1 MQNNET
7 LSNPAKPL
15 HQEPQP
21 VNPSWLPPEVLQ
33 RAQALLASGQRKILG
48 IAAAP
53 GAGKS
58 TLAESLLQA
67 LGAQAQIVPM
77 DGFHLANSTLERLG
91 RAERKGSPDTF
102 DAAGYV
108 NLLQRIRHQKAGET
122 IYAPEYRRSLE
133 EGIAGAIAVEAST
146 PLIITEGNY
155 LLSDE
160 GGWGGVQGVLDEVW
174 FLDLDTAVRQQRLLE
189 RHRRFGRSREAALA
203 WIKATDEPNA
213 QHIERTRG
221 RADWVIRLRE
231 SP

>member
-1 MQNNET
+1 MKINAP
-7 LSNPAKPL
+7 LSNPAKTL
-15 HQEPQP
+15 DQEPQP
-21 VNPSWLPPEVLQ
+21 VNYSLLPPEVLH

-67 LGAQAQIVPM
+67 LGASTQIVPM
-77 DGFHLANSTLERLG
+77 DGFHLANSTLQRLG
-91 RAERKGSPDTF
+91 RAERKGAPDTF
-102 DAAGYV
+102 DVEGYV
-108 NLLQRIRHQKAGET
+108 NLLQRIKHQKAGET

-133 EGIAGAIAVEAST
+133 EGIAGAIAVQAST

-160 GGWGGVQGVLDEVW
+160 GGWDAVQGALDEVW
-174 FLDLDTAVRQQRLLE
+174 FLDLDTAVRQQRLLA
-189 RHRRFGRSREAALA
+189 RHMRFGRSREAALA
-203 WIKATDEPNA
+203 WITATDEPNA
-213 QHIERTRG
+213 QQIERTRH
-221 RADWVIRLRE
+221 RADWVIQRHD